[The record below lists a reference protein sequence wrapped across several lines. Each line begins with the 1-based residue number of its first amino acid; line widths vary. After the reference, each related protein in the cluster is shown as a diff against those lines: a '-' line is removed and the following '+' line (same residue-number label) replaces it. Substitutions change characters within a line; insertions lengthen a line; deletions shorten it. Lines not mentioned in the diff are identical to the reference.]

1 MVLTIELYDFKF
13 LQKPCLTLEGEEKL
27 QNFLIM
33 AASLFHYAILIR
45 KMMKS
50 ARLHTLPM
58 EYLYLF
64 SQT

>member
-1 MVLTIELYDFKF
+1 MVLTIELCDFQF
-13 LQKPCLTLEGEEKL
+13 LRKPCLTLEGEEKL

-33 AASLFHYAILIR
+33 AVSLFHYVILIR

-58 EYLYLF
+58 EYLNPF